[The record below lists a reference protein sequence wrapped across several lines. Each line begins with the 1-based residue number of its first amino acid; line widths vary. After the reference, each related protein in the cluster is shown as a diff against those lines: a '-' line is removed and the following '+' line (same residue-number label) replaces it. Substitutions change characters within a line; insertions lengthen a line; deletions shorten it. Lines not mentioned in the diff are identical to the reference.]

1 MIHEL
6 QLPDFTIHV
15 DGIAQPQGS
24 KKVIPNRHTGKPIMI
39 DTNPKTRQWRSSVVK
54 AIKAVTGGKQLF
66 DGAVCVDIAYALP
79 RPKKHYGTGRNAG
92 TPKGSSPIHHTEKPD
107 KDKLDRA
114 IYDALTE
121 SGIIKDDKVIV
132 GGSSWKRWSLDRE
145 PGALFE
151 DPPRVQI
158 IVRDLGP
165 EQIIDDLPD
174 DPDDGPDGDDG
185 EPLPAPE
192 EQAA

>member
-15 DGIAQPQGS
+15 DGTAEPQGS
-24 KKVIPNRHTGKPIMI
+24 KRNFTHPHTGKTVMV
-39 DTNPKTRQWRSSVVK
+39 DASPKTRRWRNSVVK
-54 AIKAVTGGKQLF
+54 AIKEQTGGKRLF
-66 DGAVCVDIAYALP
+66 DGAVCVDITYALP
-79 RPKKHYGTGRNAG
+79 RPKKHYRTGRYSHLL
-92 TPKGSSPIHHTEKPD
+92 KGWAPIHHTEKPD

-132 GGSSWKRWSLDRE
+132 GGSSWKRWSWDRE
-145 PGALFE
+145 PDTE

-158 IVRDLGP
+158 TVRDLGP
-165 EQIIDDLPD
+165 EQILDDLPD

-185 EPLPAPE
+185 EPLPASQ